1 MAELNNI
8 IENIKKKIAEHYKP
22 EALVIGSELRNLVK
36 EFESGLGRESLNKLR
51 DLLNRQ
57 EGITLHEIASSN
69 LITVL

>member
-1 MAELNNI
+1 MADLNNI
-8 IENIKKKIAEHYKP
+8 IENIKKKIPAHYKP

>member
-1 MAELNNI
+1 MADLNHI

>member
-1 MAELNNI
+1 MADLNNI